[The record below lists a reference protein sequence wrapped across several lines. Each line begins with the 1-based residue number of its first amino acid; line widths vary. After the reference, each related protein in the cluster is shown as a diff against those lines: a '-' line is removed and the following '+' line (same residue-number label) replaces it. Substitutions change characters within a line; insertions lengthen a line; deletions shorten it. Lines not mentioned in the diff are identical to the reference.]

1 MSHLL
6 RFGVLGAARIAPR
19 ALIDPV
25 AKLSGVE
32 VSRVAARDPQ
42 RAATFA
48 ADHDIAEVSATYAEV
63 IAADDVDIVYNPLPM
78 SLHAEWTIAALRAGK
93 HVLCEKP
100 FASNATEAADMV
112 RVAEEEGR
120 ILGEAFHYFYHPLFR
135 RILDEVA
142 SGRIGDLVR
151 LEAEFETPVAKPN
164 LRWDYATSGGS
175 LMDLGCYPMHW
186 VRQLAG
192 EEPTVVSASAIEGPA
207 KIDASI
213 EAEMLF
219 PSGVTAQVASSMER
233 GRSTALTIEGTEGR
247 IEVINPLAPQMGNQL
262 TIVTAGGQ
270 TSGPIE
276 AGVSYEHM
284 VRAFVDHVVHDAP
297 FPTQGADSIAN
308 MAAIDAVYTAAGLPL
323 RGQPS
328 AT

>member
-192 EEPTVVSASAIEGPA
+192 EEPTV
-207 KIDASI
+207 
-213 EAEMLF
+213 
-219 PSGVTAQVASSMER
+219 
-233 GRSTALTIEGTEGR
+233 
-247 IEVINPLAPQMGNQL
+247 
-262 TIVTAGGQ
+262 
-270 TSGPIE
+270 
-276 AGVSYEHM
+276 
-284 VRAFVDHVVHDAP
+284 
-297 FPTQGADSIAN
+297 
-308 MAAIDAVYTAAGLPL
+308 
-323 RGQPS
+323 
-328 AT
+328 

>member
-1 MSHLL
+1 MSDLL
-6 RFGVLGAARIAPR
+6 RIGILGAARIAPK
-19 ALIDPV
+19 ALVDPV
-25 AKLSGVE
+25 AKLGGIE

-42 RAATFA
+42 RAAAFA
-48 ADHDIAEVSATYAEV
+48 ADHEIAAISTTYAELV
-63 IAADDVDIVYNPLPM
+63 AADDVDIVYNPLPM

-100 FASNATEAADMV
+100 FASNAAEAADMV

-120 ILGEAFHYFYHPLFR
+120 ILVEAFHYFYHPLFQ

-151 LEAEFETPVAKPN
+151 LEAEFAVPVPKPN

-192 EEPTVVSASAIEGPA
+192 EEPEVVSASAVEGPA

-219 PSGVTAQVASSMER
+219 PSGVTARVASSMER
-233 GRSTALTIEGTEGR
+233 GRSIGLSIEGTEGR
-247 IEVINPLAPQMGNQL
+247 IEVVNPMAPQMGNQL
-262 TIVTAGGQ
+262 TIITAQGQ
-270 TSGPIE
+270 TSGPVD
-276 AGVSYEHM
+276 AGISYDHM
-284 VRAFVDHVVHDAP
+284 VRAFVDHVVHGAR

-308 MAAIDAVYTAAGLPL
+308 MAAIDAVYIAAGLPL